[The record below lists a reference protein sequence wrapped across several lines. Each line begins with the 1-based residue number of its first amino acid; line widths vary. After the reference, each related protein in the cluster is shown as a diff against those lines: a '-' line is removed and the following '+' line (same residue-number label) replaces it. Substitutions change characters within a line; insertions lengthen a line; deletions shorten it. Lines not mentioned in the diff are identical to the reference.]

1 LRPGWR
7 HGARR
12 PSRAQ
17 KKGRCTKVIGPSLGR
32 KRPERAAKHLCLAF
46 EIWHRSMFVSS
57 IKPDFFQLVSN
68 RIVIAGSKLSATFCY
83 HLEKSASGRL
93 ENQWHGTM

>member
-1 LRPGWR
+1 
-7 HGARR
+7 
-12 PSRAQ
+12 
-17 KKGRCTKVIGPSLGR
+17 
-32 KRPERAAKHLCLAF
+32 
-46 EIWHRSMFVSS
+46 MFVSS